1 MDLTAI
7 ENRVNKMAET
17 IIDTYPFLKDSKE
30 IEEFKAKMK
39 EILILQYQE
48 QETK

>member
-7 ENRVNKMAET
+7 ENRVNKIAQAF
-17 IIDTYPFLKDSKE
+17 IDTYPFLKDSKE
-30 IEEFKAKMK
+30 ISQFKAKMK
-39 EILILQYQE
+39 EILILQE